1 MSQTGYDI
9 DHLRRAL
16 SHRVIGSNVLHYE
29 LIGSTMDVTRELAD
43 RGEPEGAVVIAEEQ
57 TAGRG
62 RFNRQ
67 WISPR
72 GQNVS
77 FSVLLRPTTPQ
88 LPYMNMAATLAVAR
102 TIAQA
107 TGLEPAIKW
116 PNDVRINGRK
126 ASGILVEAAME
137 AGKVA
142 HAIVG
147 IGVNVNF
154 DPSQYPEIASLATS
168 LYAETGEKASR
179 TEVLLVLLEHFDDL
193 YRLVKQG
200 NSLTNLWAAQM
211 ETLGRVVQVT
221 WQEHVVEG
229 RAESVDDQGNLILK
243 LPDGSTF
250 TAVAGE
256 VTVQR

>member
-1 MSQTGYDI
+1 MSQTDYDI
-9 DHLRRAL
+9 DLLRRAL
-16 SHRVIGSNVLHYE
+16 SDRVIGNQILHYD
-29 LIGSTMDVTRELAD
+29 LIGSTMDETRVLAD
-43 RGEPEGAVVIAEEQ
+43 KGEPEGAVVIAEEQ

-62 RFNRQ
+62 RFNRE

-77 FSVLLRPTTPQ
+77 FSVLLRPTTAQ

-102 TIAQA
+102 TIEDL
-107 TGLEPAIKW
+107 TTLEPTIKW

-126 ASGILVEAAME
+126 ASGILIETAME
-137 AGKVA
+137 AGEVV

-154 DPSQYPEIASLATS
+154 DPSQFPEISSLATS
-168 LYAETGEKASR
+168 IYRETGEKASR
-179 TEVLLVLLEHFDDL
+179 TEVLRVLLEHFDDL

-200 NSLTNLWAAQM
+200 HSLTKDWAAQM
-211 ETLGRVVQVT
+211 DTLGRTVQVT
-221 WQEHVVEG
+221 WQEQVVEG
-229 RAESVDDQGNLILK
+229 YAESVDDQGNLILK
-243 LPDGSTF
+243 RPDGSTF

-256 VTVQR
+256 VTLQR